1 MFGLFVSCDK
11 LLSVTL
17 LAQEIVDYSH
27 PYEYGLYW
35 KTLMDM
41 ENIKVGKDH

>member
-11 LLSVTL
+11 ELPVTH

-27 PYEYGLYW
+27 PYEHDLYW